1 MLLQKIYILD
11 YLRGS
16 SIIIRD
22 HSYCLSIQ
30 YKEGAI
36 GELVVDKGIFYATG
50 LPLRQRVRYIIKEDY
65 LYFFST
71 DGK

>member
-1 MLLQKIYILD
+1 MLLQKLYILD
-11 YLRGS
+11 YLKGS
-16 SIIIRD
+16 SIIIRS

-36 GELVVDKGIFYATG
+36 GELVVDKGIFYATS
-50 LPLRQRVRYIIKEDY
+50 LPLRQRVRYIIKDDY